1 MGLQLVE
8 SSNFSFDDAQL
19 HIFPGKP
26 LFSLGKS
33 EAVYRN
39 AYSFWK
45 EEWTKVFAKA
55 GNAGHL
61 NADNF
66 LRQDQVCVIS
76 SRSSIAGLICF
87 SLYRLDISSSF
98 DSGYL
103 SQVPADA
110 SKELHALGNGLLM
123 TFEYLCVNEQLRNKA
138 AGASVA
144 EILVGLGTKVMTAYN
159 VEAAVGT
166 AVRTIGMDQLAAKF
180 GFRPLAQFRKF
191 DLDCAAVM
199 LMRQN
204 IVENVRPTTKA
215 LIQKMWNERTDNTV
229 IQPIFSTAAQAA

>member
-1 MGLQLVE
+1 MGLQLVAL
-8 SSNFSFDDAQL
+8 SNFSFDDAQL

-66 LRQDQVCVIS
+66 LRQDQVCVLS
-76 SRSSIAGLICF
+76 SHSHVAGLICF

-103 SQVPADA
+103 NQIPADA
-110 SKELHALGNGLLM
+110 SKELHMIGDGLLM

-144 EILVGLGTKVMTAYN
+144 EILVGLGAKVMAEYS

-180 GFRPLAQFRKF
+180 GFKPLAQFRKF

-199 LMRQN
+199 LKRQE
-204 IVENVRPTTKA
+204 IIENVRPTTQV
-215 LIQKMWNERTDNTV
+215 LIQKMWNNRNDHTA
-229 IQPIFSTAAQAA
+229 IQPIHSTAA